1 MILSSGLPAH
11 TLEFMSNFDFNAISI
26 KDITQTRLLTCSP
39 DETMHEAAVKMV
51 ERNCSAILITV
62 NDQII
67 GIWTERDVLKLDFS
81 SSGARLRPVSEGMSS
96 PVICINENISL
107 EEVSLKFKKDGVRH
121 YVVVD
126 DKGKQQGII
135 SQTDVINKHNFEFFL
150 VLKTAG
156 SVLKPIPPVIQ
167 STQTMAQAGKLM
179 HSSHSDAIRVEFPD
193 ESIGILTERD
203 MVKALASVML
213 NPLVAD
219 YASPNIITVNEHES
233 LYQAK
238 KIMLKHGFRHLG
250 ITDNKNNL
258 LGIINLSDILAGFRS
273 TYVEELKE
281 SLAHRDALLKD
292 SLKSLGLAKKIID
305 NTQEGVITTDKYVVI
320 QTCNTGFTRI
330 TGYTEAEVIGKTPA
344 IISSGRHDKKFYQA
358 MWDKINKHGF
368 WQGEIWNRRKNGE
381 VYPELLTITEIRD
394 DETDQI
400 SNYAAIFSDISQLK
414 SDEEEIKRLAFYD
427 PLTELPNRR
436 LLIDRLVQE
445 QAVTV
450 RSGKNGALFF
460 IDLDHFKNI
469 NETLGHSVG
478 DRVLVE
484 VAYRL
489 KICVRDCDTV
499 ARISSDEFV
508 VILTELSEQIEPAC
522 NEARHIA
529 EKLQHS
535 ICQVYSVMNHKLY
548 ISSSIG
554 IAMFPEQFGMPD
566 DLLKQAG
573 TAMYRAKES
582 GRNMLQFFEH
592 SMQEAVMER
601 MLIEKELRLA
611 LDENQLSLYYQPQV
625 DYHGNL
631 IGAEALV
638 RWNHPK
644 KGFIPPDKFI
654 PIAEECGL
662 IQALGTWVLERSFIH
677 LRQWDKRQVHLP
689 HLAINIS
696 PRQFYHPDFMGILG
710 KFVKQY
716 QISPS
721 RIMLEFT
728 EGLLM
733 NDVDAA
739 IDKIKQLKK
748 LGYTFS
754 IDDFG
759 TGYSS
764 LSYLK
769 HLPVDQ
775 LKIDKSFVED
785 ITKNEDDAVF
795 VGTIIAIAQHMNL
808 GVVAEGVELKME
820 LDFLKQNGCFC
831 YQGYY
836 FSKPLP
842 EEQFFEQWLKKANQ
856 CFN

>member
-1 MILSSGLPAH
+1 
-11 TLEFMSNFDFNAISI
+11 MSNFDLHAISI
-26 KDITQTRLLTCSP
+26 KDITQTSLLTCLP
-39 DETMHEAAVKMV
+39 NETMHDAAVKMV
-51 ERNCSAILITV
+51 ERNCSAILIAV
-62 NDQII
+62 DDEII
-67 GIWTERDVLKLDFS
+67 GIWTERDVLKFDFS
-81 SSGARLRPVSEGMSS
+81 SPDARSTPVSEGMSS
-96 PVICINENISL
+96 PVICVNENASL

-121 YVVVD
+121 YVVID
-126 DKGKQQGII
+126 DHGKQRGII
-135 SQTDVINKHNFEFFL
+135 SQTDVIKKHNFEFFL

-156 SVLKPIPPVIQ
+156 SVLKPIPPMIQ
-167 STQTMAQAGKLM
+167 STQSMAQASKLM

-193 ESIGILTERD
+193 ESVGILTERD
-203 MVKALASVML
+203 VVKALASLML
-213 NPLVAD
+213 NPIVAD
-219 YASPNIITVNEHES
+219 HASSDLVTVNEHES
-233 LYQAK
+233 LYHAK
-238 KIMLKHGFRHLG
+238 KIMLLNGFRHLG
-250 ITDNKNNL
+250 VSDNKDNL
-258 LGIINLSDILAGFRS
+258 IGIINLTDILAGFRS

-281 SLAHRDALLKD
+281 SLAHRDVLLRD

-320 QTCNTGFTRI
+320 QTCNAGFTKI
-330 TGYTEAEVIGKTPA
+330 TGYTEEEVIGKTPG
-344 IISSGRHDKKFYQA
+344 IISSGRHDKNFYYA
-358 MWDKINKHGF
+358 MWEKINKYGF

-394 DETDQI
+394 DETNEI

-436 LLIDRLVQE
+436 LLNDRLAQE
-445 QAVTV
+445 LAITG
-450 RSGKNGALFF
+450 RSGKNGALLF

-469 NETLGHSVG
+469 NETLGHSAG

-489 KICVRDCDTV
+489 KQRVRDCDTV

-508 VILTELSEQIEPAC
+508 VILTELNEQIELAC
-522 NEARHIA
+522 NEARYIA
-529 EKLQHS
+529 EKLQQT

-554 IAMFPEQFGMPD
+554 IAMFSENSDIPPD

-582 GRNMLQFFEH
+582 GRNMLQFFQD
-592 SMQEAVMER
+592 SMQEAAMER
-601 MLIEKELRLA
+601 MLIEKELRQA

-625 DYHGNL
+625 DYHGTL
-631 IGAEALV
+631 MGAEALI

-662 IQALGTWVLERSFIH
+662 IQAVGAWVLEQSFIH
-677 LRQWDKRQVHLP
+677 LRQWDRLQVHLP

-696 PRQFYHPDFMGILG
+696 PRQFYHDDFMGILG
-710 KFVKQY
+710 RLVKQY

-733 NDVDAA
+733 NDVDVA

-795 VGTIIAIAQHMNL
+795 VGTIIAIARHMNL
-808 GVVAEGVELKME
+808 GVVAEGVESKME
-820 LDFLKQNGCFC
+820 LEFLKQNGCLC

-842 EEQFFEQWLKKANQ
+842 EGQFFEHWLRKAKQ
-856 CFN
+856 

>member
-1 MILSSGLPAH
+1 
-11 TLEFMSNFDFNAISI
+11 MSNFNLNAISI
-26 KDITQTRLLTCSP
+26 KDITQTNLLTCHP
-39 DETMHEAAVKMV
+39 GETMHDAAVKMA

-62 NDQII
+62 DDEII
-67 GIWTERDVLKLDFS
+67 GIWTERDVLKFDFS
-81 SSGARLRPVSEGMSS
+81 TPDARSKPVSEGMSS
-96 PVICINENISL
+96 PVICVNENLSL

-121 YVVVD
+121 YVVID
-126 DKGKQQGII
+126 GNGKQHGII
-135 SQTDVINKHNFEFFL
+135 SQTDVIKKHNFEFFL
-150 VLKTAG
+150 VLKNAG
-156 SVLKPIPPVIQ
+156 SVLKPIPPLIQ
-167 STQTMAQAGKLM
+167 STQTMAQASKLM
-179 HSSHSDAIRVEFPD
+179 HSSHFDAIRVEFPD
-193 ESIGILTERD
+193 GAIGILTERD
-203 MVKALASVML
+203 VVKALASVML
-213 NPLVAD
+213 NPVVAD
-219 YASPNIITVNEHES
+219 YASRNLVSVNENES

-238 KIMLKHGFRHLG
+238 KIMLKNGFRHLG
-250 ITDNKNNL
+250 VIDYKDNL
-258 LGIINLSDILAGFRS
+258 IGIINLTDILAGFRS

-281 SLAHRDALLKD
+281 SLANRDELLRD

-320 QTCNTGFTRI
+320 QSCNAGFTRI
-330 TGYTEAEVIGKTPA
+330 TGYTEEEVIGKTPS
-344 IISSGRHDKKFYQA
+344 IISSGRHDKKFYNA
-358 MWDKINKHGF
+358 MWHKINLHGF

-394 DETDQI
+394 DETSEI
-400 SNYAAIFSDISQLK
+400 CNYAAIFSDISQLK

-436 LLIDRLVQE
+436 LLNDRLAQE
-445 QAVTV
+445 LAITG
-450 RSGKNGALFF
+450 RSGKNGALLF

-469 NETLGHSVG
+469 NESLGHSAG
-478 DRVLVE
+478 DRVLTE

-489 KICVRDCDTV
+489 KVCVRECDTV
-499 ARISSDEFV
+499 ARISSDEFA
-508 VILTELSEQIEPAC
+508 VILTELGGQIELAG
-522 NEARHIA
+522 NEARYVA
-529 EKLQHS
+529 ENLQQA
-535 ICQVYSVMNHKLY
+535 ICRAYSVMSHKLY

-554 IAMFPEQFGMPD
+554 IAMFSEGSGTPD
-566 DLLKQAG
+566 DLLKQAA
-573 TAMYRAKES
+573 TAMHRAKES
-582 GRNMLQFFEH
+582 GRNMLQFFQS
-592 SMQEAVMER
+592 SMQEAVMDR
-601 MLIEKELRLA
+601 MLIEKELRQA

-625 DYHGNL
+625 DYQGNL
-631 IGAEALV
+631 VGAEALI
-638 RWNHPK
+638 RWKHPT
-644 KGFIPPDKFI
+644 KGFVPPDKFI

-662 IQALGTWVLERSFIH
+662 IQAVGSWVLEQSFIH
-677 LRQWDKRQVHLP
+677 LRQWDRQQAHLP

-696 PRQFYHPDFMGILG
+696 PRQFYHDDLMAILDSL
-710 KFVKQY
+710 VRQY

-733 NDVDAA
+733 NDVEAA
-739 IDKIKQLKK
+739 IDKIKRLKV

-785 ITKNEDDAVF
+785 ITKDQDDAVF

-808 GVVAEGVELKME
+808 GVVAEGVESKME
-820 LDFLKQNGCFC
+820 LEFLKENGCSC

-842 EEQFFEQWLKKANQ
+842 EDQFFEHWLQKAKG
-856 CFN
+856 

>member
-1 MILSSGLPAH
+1 
-11 TLEFMSNFDFNAISI
+11 MSHIDLHAISI
-26 KDITQTRLLTCSP
+26 KDITQTSLLTCLP
-39 DETMHEAAVKMV
+39 NETMHDAAVKMA
-51 ERNCSAILITV
+51 ERNCSAILIEV
-62 NDQII
+62 NDEII
-67 GIWTERDVLKLDFS
+67 GIWTERDVLKFDFS
-81 SSGARLRPVSEGMSS
+81 SPDARATPVSEGMSS
-96 PVICINENISL
+96 PVICVNENVTL

-121 YVVVD
+121 YVVTD
-126 DKGKQQGII
+126 DQGKQQGII
-135 SQTDVINKHNFEFFL
+135 SQTDVIKKHNFEFFL

-156 SVLKPIPPVIQ
+156 SVLKPIPPIIP
-167 STQTMAQAGKLM
+167 STQSMAQASKLM

-193 ESIGILTERD
+193 ESVGILTERD
-203 MVKALASVML
+203 VVKALASVML
-213 NPLVAD
+213 NPIVAD
-219 YASPNIITVNEHES
+219 YASRNLVTVNESES

-238 KIMLKHGFRHLG
+238 KIMLKNGFRHLG
-250 ITDNKNNL
+250 VCDHKNNL
-258 LGIINLSDILAGFRS
+258 IGIINLADILAGFRS

-281 SLAHRDALLKD
+281 SLAHRDVLLKD
-292 SLKSLGLAKKIID
+292 SLKNLGLAKKIID

-320 QTCNTGFTRI
+320 QTCNAGFSKI
-330 TGYTEAEVIGKTPA
+330 TGYTEEEVIGKTPS
-344 IISSGRHDKKFYQA
+344 ILSSGRHDKSFYNA
-358 MWDKINKHGF
+358 MWGKINKYGF

-394 DETDQI
+394 DETNEI

-414 SDEEEIKRLAFYD
+414 NDEEEIKRLAFYD

-436 LLIDRLVQE
+436 LLNDRLAQE
-445 QAVTV
+445 LAITG
-450 RSGKNGALFF
+450 RSGKNGALLF

-469 NETLGHSVG
+469 NETLGHSAG
-478 DRVLVE
+478 DRILVE

-489 KICVRDCDTV
+489 KLYIRDCDTV

-508 VILTELSEQIEPAC
+508 VILTELSEHIEPAC

-529 EKLQHS
+529 EKLQQT

-554 IAMFPEQFGMPD
+554 IAMFTENSGIPPD

-582 GRNMLQFFEH
+582 GRNMLQFFQD
-592 SMQEAVMER
+592 SMQEAAMER
-601 MLIEKELRLA
+601 MLIEKELRQA
-611 LDENQLSLYYQPQV
+611 LDGNQLSLYYQPQV

-631 IGAEALV
+631 IGAEALI

-662 IQALGTWVLERSFIH
+662 IQAVGAWVLEQSFIH
-677 LRQWDKRQVHLP
+677 LMHWDRQQVHLP

-696 PRQFYHPDFMGILG
+696 PRQFYHDDFMGILA
-710 KFVKQY
+710 KLVKQY

-733 NDVDAA
+733 NDVNAA
-739 IDKIKQLKK
+739 IDKIKHLKT

-785 ITKNEDDAVF
+785 ITKDESDAVF
-795 VGTIIAIAQHMNL
+795 VGTIIAIASHMKL
-808 GVVAEGVELKME
+808 DVVAEGVESKME
-820 LDFLKQNGCFC
+820 LEFLKENGCPC

-836 FSKPLP
+836 FSRPLP
-842 EEQFFEQWLKKANQ
+842 GDQFFEHWLKKIKQ
-856 CFN
+856 

>member
-1 MILSSGLPAH
+1 
-11 TLEFMSNFDFNAISI
+11 MSNLDLNAISI
-26 KDITQTRLLTCSP
+26 KDITQTTLLICSP
-39 DETMHEAAVKMV
+39 DETMHNAAVKMAKG
-51 ERNCSAILITV
+51 NYSAILIAV
-62 NDQII
+62 GDEIV
-67 GIWTERDVLKLDFS
+67 GIWTERDVLGFDFS
-81 SSGARLRPVSEGMSS
+81 SLDARSKPVSEGMSS
-96 PVICINENISL
+96 PVICVNENVSL
-107 EEVSLKFKKDGVRH
+107 EEVSLRFKKDGVRH
-121 YVVVD
+121 YVVID
-126 DKGKQQGII
+126 DQGKPRGLI
-135 SQTDVINKHNFEFFL
+135 SQADVIKKHNFEFFL

-156 SVLKPIPPVIQ
+156 SVLKPLPPIIK
-167 STQTMAQAGKLM
+167 STQCITQASKLM
-179 HSSHSDAIRVEFPD
+179 QYSHSDAIRVEFPD
-193 ESIGILTERD
+193 GTIGILTERD
-203 MVKALASVML
+203 VVKALASLVL
-213 NPLVAD
+213 NPVVAD
-219 YASPNIITVNEHES
+219 YAGKNIVTVNEHES

-238 KIMLKHGFRHLG
+238 KVMMLNGFRHLG
-250 ITDNKNNL
+250 IADNKDNL
-258 LGIINLSDILAGFRS
+258 LGIINLTDILAGFRS

-281 SLAHRDALLKD
+281 SLAHRDALLRN

-320 QTCNTGFTRI
+320 QSCNAGFTKI
-330 TGYTEAEVIGKTPA
+330 TGYKEEEVIGKTPA
-344 IISSGRHDKKFYQA
+344 IISSGRHDKQFYHA
-358 MWDKINKHGF
+358 MWEKINRYGF

-381 VYPELLTITEIRD
+381 IYPELLTITEIRD
-394 DETDQI
+394 DETNEI

-436 LLIDRLVQE
+436 LLNDRLAQE
-445 QAVTV
+445 LAITR

-469 NETLGHSVG
+469 NETIGHSAG

-489 KICVRDCDTV
+489 RIGVKDCDTV

-508 VILTELSEQIEPAC
+508 VILTELGESIESAC

-529 EKLQHS
+529 EKLQQS
-535 ICQVYSVMNHKLY
+535 ICQVYPVMNHKLY
-548 ISSSIG
+548 VSSSIG
-554 IAMFPEQFGMPD
+554 IAMFSEGSGMPD

-582 GRNMLQFFEH
+582 GRNMLQFFQN
-592 SMQEAVMER
+592 SMQEAVMEK
-601 MLIEKELRLA
+601 MLIEKELRQA

-625 DYHGNL
+625 DYRGNL
-631 IGAEALV
+631 IGAEALI

-654 PIAEECGL
+654 PVAEECGL
-662 IQALGTWVLERSFIH
+662 IQAVGTWVLEQSFIH
-677 LRQWDKRQVHLP
+677 LRQWDKQHVHLP

-696 PRQFYHPDFMGILG
+696 PRQFYHDDFMDILG
-710 KFVKQY
+710 RLVKQY

-728 EGLLM
+728 EGMLM

-739 IDKIKQLKK
+739 IDKIRQLKK

-785 ITKNEDDAVF
+785 ITKNEDDAIF

-808 GVVAEGVELKME
+808 GVVAEGVESKME
-820 LDFLKQNGCFC
+820 LDFLKENGCFC

-842 EEQFFEQWLKKANQ
+842 DDQFFEHWLKKSKL
-856 CFN
+856 

>member
-1 MILSSGLPAH
+1 
-11 TLEFMSNFDFNAISI
+11 MSNFDLHAISI
-26 KDITQTRLLTCSP
+26 KDITQTSLLTCLP
-39 DETMHEAAVKMV
+39 NETMHDAAVKMV
-51 ERNCSAILITV
+51 ERNCSAILIAV
-62 NDQII
+62 DDEII
-67 GIWTERDVLKLDFS
+67 GIWTERDVLKFDFS
-81 SSGARLRPVSEGMSS
+81 SPDARSTPVSEGMSS
-96 PVICINENISL
+96 PVICVNENASL

-121 YVVVD
+121 YVVID
-126 DKGKQQGII
+126 DHGKQRGII
-135 SQTDVINKHNFEFFL
+135 SQTDVIKKHNFEFFL

-156 SVLKPIPPVIQ
+156 SVLKPIPPMIQ
-167 STQTMAQAGKLM
+167 STQSMAQASKLM

-193 ESIGILTERD
+193 ESVGILTERD
-203 MVKALASVML
+203 VVKALASLML
-213 NPLVAD
+213 NPIVAD
-219 YASPNIITVNEHES
+219 HASSDLVTVNEHES
-233 LYQAK
+233 LYHAK
-238 KIMLKHGFRHLG
+238 KIMLLNGFRHLG
-250 ITDNKNNL
+250 VSDNKDNL
-258 LGIINLSDILAGFRS
+258 IGIINLTDILAGFRS

-281 SLAHRDALLKD
+281 SLAHRDVLLRD

-320 QTCNTGFTRI
+320 QTCNAGFTKI
-330 TGYTEAEVIGKTPA
+330 TGYTEEEVIGKTPG
-344 IISSGRHDKKFYQA
+344 IISSGRHDKNFYYA
-358 MWDKINKHGF
+358 MWEKINKYGF

-394 DETDQI
+394 DETNEI

-436 LLIDRLVQE
+436 LLNDRLAQE
-445 QAVTV
+445 LAITG
-450 RSGKNGALFF
+450 RSGKNGALLF

-469 NETLGHSVG
+469 NETLGHSAG

-489 KICVRDCDTV
+489 KLRVRDCDTV

-508 VILTELSEQIEPAC
+508 VILTELNEQIELAC
-522 NEARHIA
+522 NEARYIA
-529 EKLQHS
+529 EKLQQT
-535 ICQVYSVMNHKLY
+535 ICQVYSIMNHKLY

-554 IAMFPEQFGMPD
+554 IAMFSENSDIPPD

-582 GRNMLQFFEH
+582 GRNMLQFFQD
-592 SMQEAVMER
+592 SMQEAAMER
-601 MLIEKELRLA
+601 MLIEKELRQA

-625 DYHGNL
+625 DYHGTL
-631 IGAEALV
+631 MGAEALI

-662 IQALGTWVLERSFIH
+662 IQAVGAWVLEQSFIH
-677 LRQWDKRQVHLP
+677 LRQWDRLQVHLP

-696 PRQFYHPDFMGILG
+696 PRQFYHDDFMGILG
-710 KFVKQY
+710 RLVKQY

-733 NDVDAA
+733 NDVDVA

-795 VGTIIAIAQHMNL
+795 VGTIIAIARHMNL
-808 GVVAEGVELKME
+808 GVVAEGVESKME
-820 LDFLKQNGCFC
+820 LEFLKQNGCLC

-842 EEQFFEQWLKKANQ
+842 EGQFFEHWLRKAKR
-856 CFN
+856 

>member
-1 MILSSGLPAH
+1 
-11 TLEFMSNFDFNAISI
+11 MSNFDLHAISI
-26 KDITQTRLLTCSP
+26 KDITQTSLLTCLP
-39 DETMHEAAVKMV
+39 NETMHDAAVKMV
-51 ERNCSAILITV
+51 ERDCSAILIAV
-62 NDQII
+62 DDEII
-67 GIWTERDVLKLDFS
+67 GIWTERDVLKFDFS
-81 SSGARLRPVSEGMSS
+81 SPDARSTPVSEGMSS
-96 PVICINENISL
+96 PVICVNENASL

-121 YVVVD
+121 YVVID
-126 DKGKQQGII
+126 DHGKQRGII
-135 SQTDVINKHNFEFFL
+135 SQTDVIKKHNFEFFL

-156 SVLKPIPPVIQ
+156 SVLKPIPPMIQ
-167 STQTMAQAGKLM
+167 STQSMAQASKLM

-193 ESIGILTERD
+193 ESVGILTERD
-203 MVKALASVML
+203 VVKALASLML
-213 NPLVAD
+213 NPIVAD
-219 YASPNIITVNEHES
+219 HASSDLVTVNEHES
-233 LYQAK
+233 LYHAK
-238 KIMLKHGFRHLG
+238 KIMLLNGFRHLG
-250 ITDNKNNL
+250 VSDNKDNL
-258 LGIINLSDILAGFRS
+258 IGIINLTDILAGFRS

-281 SLAHRDALLKD
+281 SLAHRDVLLRD

-305 NTQEGVITTDKYVVI
+305 NTQEGVITTDKHVVI
-320 QTCNTGFTRI
+320 QTCNAGFTKI
-330 TGYTEAEVIGKTPA
+330 TGYTEEEVIGKTPG
-344 IISSGRHDKKFYQA
+344 IISSGRHDKNFYYA
-358 MWDKINKHGF
+358 MWEKINKYGF

-394 DETDQI
+394 DETNEI

-436 LLIDRLVQE
+436 LLNDRLAQE
-445 QAVTV
+445 LAITG
-450 RSGKNGALFF
+450 RSGKNGALLF

-469 NETLGHSVG
+469 NETLGHSAG

-489 KICVRDCDTV
+489 KLRVRDCDTV

-508 VILTELSEQIEPAC
+508 VILTELNEQIELAC
-522 NEARHIA
+522 NEARYIA
-529 EKLQHS
+529 EKLQQT

-554 IAMFPEQFGMPD
+554 IAMFSENSDIPPD

-582 GRNMLQFFEH
+582 GRNMLQFFQD
-592 SMQEAVMER
+592 SMQEAAMER
-601 MLIEKELRLA
+601 MLIEKELRQA

-625 DYHGNL
+625 DYHGTL
-631 IGAEALV
+631 MGAEALI

-662 IQALGTWVLERSFIH
+662 IQAVGAWVLEQSFIH
-677 LRQWDKRQVHLP
+677 LRQWDRLQVHLP

-696 PRQFYHPDFMGILG
+696 PRQFYHDDFMGILG
-710 KFVKQY
+710 RLVKQY

-733 NDVDAA
+733 NDVDVA

-795 VGTIIAIAQHMNL
+795 VDTIIAIARHMNL
-808 GVVAEGVELKME
+808 GVVAEGVESKME
-820 LDFLKQNGCFC
+820 LEFLKQNGCLC

-842 EEQFFEQWLKKANQ
+842 EGQFFEHWLRKAKR
-856 CFN
+856 

>member
-1 MILSSGLPAH
+1 
-11 TLEFMSNFDFNAISI
+11 MSNFDLHAISI
-26 KDITQTRLLTCSP
+26 KDITQTSLLTCLP
-39 DETMHEAAVKMV
+39 NETMHDAAVKMV
-51 ERNCSAILITV
+51 ERNCSAILIAV
-62 NDQII
+62 DDEII
-67 GIWTERDVLKLDFS
+67 GIWTERDVLKFDFS
-81 SSGARLRPVSEGMSS
+81 SPDARSTPVSEGMSS
-96 PVICINENISL
+96 PVICVNENASL

-121 YVVVD
+121 YVVID
-126 DKGKQQGII
+126 DHGKQRGII
-135 SQTDVINKHNFEFFL
+135 SQTDVIKKHNFEFFL

-156 SVLKPIPPVIQ
+156 SVLKPIPPMIQ
-167 STQTMAQAGKLM
+167 STQSMAQASKLM

-193 ESIGILTERD
+193 ESVGILTERD
-203 MVKALASVML
+203 VVKALASLML
-213 NPLVAD
+213 NPIVAD
-219 YASPNIITVNEHES
+219 HASSDLVTVNEHES
-233 LYQAK
+233 LYHAK
-238 KIMLKHGFRHLG
+238 KIMLLNGFRHLG
-250 ITDNKNNL
+250 VSDNKDNL
-258 LGIINLSDILAGFRS
+258 IGIINLTDILAGFRS

-281 SLAHRDALLKD
+281 SLAHRDVLLRD

-320 QTCNTGFTRI
+320 QTCNAGFTKI
-330 TGYTEAEVIGKTPA
+330 TGYTEEEVIGKTPG
-344 IISSGRHDKKFYQA
+344 IISSGRHDKNFYYA
-358 MWDKINKHGF
+358 MWEKINKYGF

-394 DETDQI
+394 DETNEI

-414 SDEEEIKRLAFYD
+414 NDEEEIKRLAFYD

-436 LLIDRLVQE
+436 LLNDRLAQE
-445 QAVTV
+445 LAITG
-450 RSGKNGALFF
+450 RSGKNGALLF

-469 NETLGHSVG
+469 NETLGHSAG

-489 KICVRDCDTV
+489 KLRVRDCDTV

-508 VILTELSEQIEPAC
+508 VILTELNEQIELAC
-522 NEARHIA
+522 NEARYIA
-529 EKLQHS
+529 EKLQQT
-535 ICQVYSVMNHKLY
+535 ICQVYSVVNHKLY

-554 IAMFPEQFGMPD
+554 IAMFSENSDIPPD

-582 GRNMLQFFEH
+582 GRNMLQFFQD
-592 SMQEAVMER
+592 SMQEAAMER
-601 MLIEKELRLA
+601 MLIEKELRQA

-625 DYHGNL
+625 DYHGTL
-631 IGAEALV
+631 MGAEALI

-662 IQALGTWVLERSFIH
+662 IQAVGAWVLEQSFIH
-677 LRQWDKRQVHLP
+677 LRQWDRLQVHLP

-696 PRQFYHPDFMGILG
+696 PRQFYHDDFMGILG
-710 KFVKQY
+710 RLVKQY

-795 VGTIIAIAQHMNL
+795 VGTIIAIARHMNL
-808 GVVAEGVELKME
+808 GVVAEGVESKME
-820 LDFLKQNGCFC
+820 LEFLKQNGCLC

-842 EEQFFEQWLKKANQ
+842 EGQFFEHWLRRAKQ
-856 CFN
+856 

>member
-1 MILSSGLPAH
+1 
-11 TLEFMSNFDFNAISI
+11 MSNFDLNAISI
-26 KDITQTRLLTCSP
+26 KDITQTTLLTCLP
-39 DETMHEAAVKMV
+39 NETMHDAAVKMA
-51 ERNCSAILITV
+51 ERNCSAILIAV
-62 NDQII
+62 DDEII
-67 GIWTERDVLKLDFS
+67 GIWTERDVLKFDFS
-81 SSGARLRPVSEGMSS
+81 SPDARSIPVSEGMSS
-96 PVICINENISL
+96 PVICVNENVSL
-107 EEVSLKFKKDGVRH
+107 EEISLKFKKDGVHH
-121 YVVVD
+121 YVVTD
-126 DKGKQQGII
+126 DQGKQQGII
-135 SQTDVINKHNFEFFL
+135 SQADVIKRHNFEFFL

-156 SVLKPIPPVIQ
+156 SVLKPIPPIIQ
-167 STQTMAQAGKLM
+167 STQSMVQASKLM
-179 HSSHSDAIRVEFPD
+179 YSSHSDAIRVEFPD
-193 ESIGILTERD
+193 ETVGILTERD
-203 MVKALASVML
+203 VVKALASVIL
-213 NPLVAD
+213 NPMVAD
-219 YASPNIITVNEHES
+219 YASRDLVTVNESES

-238 KIMLKHGFRHLG
+238 KIMLKNGFRHLG
-250 ITDNKNNL
+250 VTDHKNNL
-258 LGIINLSDILAGFRS
+258 IGIINLADILAGFRS

-281 SLAHRDALLKD
+281 SLAHRDVLLKD
-292 SLKSLGLAKKIID
+292 SLKNLGLAKKIID
-305 NTQEGVITTDKYVVI
+305 NTQEGVITTDKYVII
-320 QTCNTGFTRI
+320 QTCNAGFTKI
-330 TGYTEAEVIGKTPA
+330 TGYTEEEVVGKTPA
-344 IISSGRHDKKFYQA
+344 IISSGRHDKKFYYA
-358 MWDKINKHGF
+358 MWEKINKYGF

-394 DETDQI
+394 DETNEI

-427 PLTELPNRR
+427 SLTELPNRR
-436 LLIDRLVQE
+436 LLNDRLAQE
-445 QAVTV
+445 LAITG
-450 RSGKNGALFF
+450 RSGKSAALLL

-469 NETLGHSVG
+469 NETLGHPAG

-489 KICVRDCDTV
+489 KLCVRDCDTV

-508 VILTELSEQIEPAC
+508 VILTELSGQTELAC

-529 EKLQHS
+529 EKLQQT
-535 ICQVYSVMNHKLY
+535 ICQVYSIINHKLY

-554 IAMFPEQFGMPD
+554 IAMFSKNADMPD

-573 TAMYRAKES
+573 TAMYRAKEG
-582 GRNMLQFFEH
+582 GRNMLQFFQG
-592 SMQEAVMER
+592 SMQEAVLER
-601 MLIEKELRLA
+601 MLIEKELRQA

-625 DYHGNL
+625 DYQGNL
-631 IGAEALV
+631 IGAEALI
-638 RWNHPK
+638 RWNHPQ

-662 IQALGTWVLERSFIH
+662 IQAVGTWVLEQSFIH
-677 LRQWDKRQVHLP
+677 LMQWDRHQAHLP

-696 PRQFYHPDFMGILG
+696 PRQFYHDDFMDILA
-710 KFVKQY
+710 KLVRQY

-808 GVVAEGVELKME
+808 SVVAEGVESKME
-820 LDFLKQNGCFC
+820 LEFLKENGCLCF
-831 YQGYY
+831 QGYY

-842 EEQFFEQWLKKANQ
+842 DDQFFEHWLKKTKQ
-856 CFN
+856 

>member
-1 MILSSGLPAH
+1 
-11 TLEFMSNFDFNAISI
+11 MSDFDLNAVSI
-26 KDITQTRLLTCSP
+26 KDITQTALLTCLP
-39 DETMHEAAVKMV
+39 NETMHAAAVKMA
-51 ERNCSAILITV
+51 ERNCSAILIAV
-62 NDQII
+62 NDEII
-67 GIWTERDVLKLDFS
+67 GIWTERDALKFDFS
-81 SSGARLRPVSEGMSS
+81 SPEARSTPISEGMSS
-96 PVICINENISL
+96 PVICVNENVSL

-121 YVVVD
+121 YIVID
-126 DKGKQQGII
+126 DHGKQRGII
-135 SQTDVINKHNFEFFL
+135 SQTDVIKKHNFEFFL

-156 SVLKPIPPVIQ
+156 SVLKPSPPIIK
-167 STQTMAQAGKLM
+167 STQTMAQASKLM

-193 ESIGILTERD
+193 DSVGILTERD
-203 MVKALASVML
+203 VVKALASLML

-219 YASPNIITVNEHES
+219 YASRNLVTVNEHES

-238 KIMLKHGFRHLG
+238 KIMLGNGFRHLG
-250 ITDNKNNL
+250 VVDHKNNL
-258 LGIINLSDILAGFRS
+258 IGIINLTDILAGFRS

-281 SLAHRDALLKD
+281 SLANRDALLKD

-320 QTCNTGFTRI
+320 QTCNAGFTKI
-330 TGYTEAEVIGKTPA
+330 TGYTEEEVIGKTPA
-344 IISSGRHDKKFYQA
+344 IISSGRHDKNFYYA
-358 MWDKINKHGF
+358 MWESINKQGF

-394 DETDQI
+394 DETNEI

-427 PLTELPNRR
+427 PLTDLPNRR
-436 LLIDRLVQE
+436 LLNDRLTQE
-445 QAVTV
+445 LAIIG
-450 RSGKNGALFF
+450 RSAKNGALLL

-469 NETLGHSVG
+469 NETLGHSAG
-478 DRVLVE
+478 DRVLAE

-489 KICVRDCDTV
+489 KINVRDCDTV

-508 VILTELSEQIEPAC
+508 VILTELSEQIESAC

-529 EKLQHS
+529 EKLQQA

-554 IAMFPEQFGMPD
+554 IAMFSENSSMPD

-573 TAMYRAKES
+573 TAMYRAKDS
-582 GRNMLQFFEH
+582 GRNMLQFFQD

-601 MLIEKELRLA
+601 MLIEKELRHA
-611 LDENQLSLYYQPQV
+611 LDEQQLSLYYQPQV
-625 DYHGNL
+625 DCDGNL
-631 IGAEALV
+631 IGAEALI
-638 RWNHPK
+638 RWNHPQ
-644 KGFIPPDKFI
+644 KGFIPPDRFI

-662 IQALGTWVLERSFIH
+662 IQSVGAWVLEQSFIH
-677 LRQWDKRQVHLP
+677 LRQWDKQQVYLP

-696 PRQFYHPDFMGILG
+696 PRQFYHDDFIDILA
-710 KFVKQY
+710 KLVKQY
-716 QISPS
+716 QISPT
-721 RIMLEFT
+721 RLMLEFT

-733 NDVDAA
+733 NDVDNA
-739 IDKIKQLKK
+739 IAKIKQLKK

-785 ITKNEDDAVF
+785 ITKNEDDAIF

-808 GVVAEGVELKME
+808 DVVAEGVELKME
-820 LDFLKQNGCFC
+820 LEFLKENGCLCF
-831 YQGYY
+831 QGYY

-842 EEQFFEQWLKKANQ
+842 EQQFYEHWLKQQNTKADK
-856 CFN
+856 

>member
-1 MILSSGLPAH
+1 
-11 TLEFMSNFDFNAISI
+11 MSNFDLHAISI
-26 KDITQTRLLTCSP
+26 KDITQTTLLTCLP
-39 DETMHEAAVKMV
+39 NETMHDAAVKMA
-51 ERNCSAILITV
+51 EQNCSAILIAV
-62 NDQII
+62 DDEII
-67 GIWTERDVLKLDFS
+67 GIWTERDVLKFDFS
-81 SSGARLRPVSEGMSS
+81 SADARSTPVSEGMSS
-96 PVICINENISL
+96 PVICVNENVSL

-121 YVVVD
+121 YVVTD
-126 DKGKQQGII
+126 DQGKQQGII
-135 SQTDVINKHNFEFFL
+135 SQTDVIKKHNFEFFL

-156 SVLKPIPPVIQ
+156 SVLKPIPPMIQ
-167 STQTMAQAGKLM
+167 STQSMAQASKLM

-193 ESIGILTERD
+193 ESVGILTERD
-203 MVKALASVML
+203 VVKALASVML
-213 NPLVAD
+213 NPMVAD
-219 YASPNIITVNEHES
+219 YASRDLVTVNESES

-238 KIMLKHGFRHLG
+238 KVMLKNGFRHLG
-250 ITDNKNNL
+250 VTDHRNNL
-258 LGIINLSDILAGFRS
+258 IGIINLTDILAGFRS

-281 SLAHRDALLKD
+281 SLAHRDVLLRD

-305 NTQEGVITTDKYVVI
+305 NTQEGVITTDKYVII
-320 QTCNTGFTRI
+320 QTCNAGFTKI
-330 TGYTEAEVIGKTPA
+330 TGYTEEEVVGKTPA
-344 IISSGRHDKKFYQA
+344 IISSGRHDKKFYDA
-358 MWDKINKHGF
+358 MWEKINKYGF

-394 DETDQI
+394 DETNEI

-436 LLIDRLVQE
+436 LLNDRLAQE
-445 QAVTV
+445 LAITG
-450 RSGKNGALFF
+450 RSGKNGALLF

-469 NETLGHSVG
+469 NETLGHSAG

-489 KICVRDCDTV
+489 KLRVRDCDTV

-508 VILTELSEQIEPAC
+508 VILTELSEQIESAC
-522 NEARHIA
+522 NEVRHIA
-529 EKLQHS
+529 EKLQQT

-554 IAMFPEQFGMPD
+554 IAMFSENSGIPPD

-582 GRNMLQFFEH
+582 GRNMLQFFQD
-592 SMQEAVMER
+592 SMQEAAMER
-601 MLIEKELRLA
+601 MVIEKELRQA
-611 LDENQLSLYYQPQV
+611 LDGNQLSLYYQPQV
-625 DYHGNL
+625 DYHGHL
-631 IGAEALV
+631 IGAEALI

-662 IQALGTWVLERSFIH
+662 IQAVGAWVLEQAFIH
-677 LRQWDKRQVHLP
+677 LRQWDRQQVHLP

-696 PRQFYHPDFMGILG
+696 PRQFYHDDFMNILA
-710 KFVKQY
+710 KLVKQY

-785 ITKNEDDAVF
+785 ITKNKDDAVF

-808 GVVAEGVELKME
+808 GVVAEGVESKM
-820 LDFLKQNGCFC
+820 
-831 YQGYY
+831 
-836 FSKPLP
+836 
-842 EEQFFEQWLKKANQ
+842 
-856 CFN
+856 

>member
-1 MILSSGLPAH
+1 
-11 TLEFMSNFDFNAISI
+11 
-26 KDITQTRLLTCSP
+26 
-39 DETMHEAAVKMV
+39 MHDAAVKMV
-51 ERNCSAILITV
+51 ERNCSAILIAV
-62 NDQII
+62 DDEII
-67 GIWTERDVLKLDFS
+67 GIWTERDVLKFDFS
-81 SSGARLRPVSEGMSS
+81 SPDARSTPVSEGMSS
-96 PVICINENISL
+96 PVICVNENASL

-121 YVVVD
+121 YVVID
-126 DKGKQQGII
+126 DHGKQRGII
-135 SQTDVINKHNFEFFL
+135 SQTDVIKKHNFEFFL

-156 SVLKPIPPVIQ
+156 SVLKPIPPMIQ
-167 STQTMAQAGKLM
+167 STQSMAQASKLM

-193 ESIGILTERD
+193 ESVGILTERD
-203 MVKALASVML
+203 VVKALASLML
-213 NPLVAD
+213 NPIVAD
-219 YASPNIITVNEHES
+219 HASSDLVTVNEHES
-233 LYQAK
+233 LYHAK
-238 KIMLKHGFRHLG
+238 KIMLLNGFRHLG
-250 ITDNKNNL
+250 VNDNKDNL
-258 LGIINLSDILAGFRS
+258 IGIINLTDILAGFRS

-281 SLAHRDALLKD
+281 SLAHRDVLLRD

-320 QTCNTGFTRI
+320 QTCNAGFTKI
-330 TGYTEAEVIGKTPA
+330 TGYTEEEVIGKTPG
-344 IISSGRHDKKFYQA
+344 IISSGRHDKNFYYA
-358 MWDKINKHGF
+358 MWEKINKYGF

-394 DETDQI
+394 DETNEI

-436 LLIDRLVQE
+436 LLNDRLAQE
-445 QAVTV
+445 LAITG
-450 RSGKNGALFF
+450 RSGKNGALLF

-469 NETLGHSVG
+469 NETLGHSAG

-489 KICVRDCDTV
+489 KQRVRDCDTV

-508 VILTELSEQIEPAC
+508 VILTELNGQIELAC
-522 NEARHIA
+522 NEARYIA
-529 EKLQHS
+529 EKLQQT
-535 ICQVYSVMNHKLY
+535 ICQVYSIMNHKLY

-554 IAMFPEQFGMPD
+554 IAMFSENSDIPPD

-582 GRNMLQFFEH
+582 GRNMLQFFQD
-592 SMQEAVMER
+592 SMQEAAMER
-601 MLIEKELRLA
+601 MLIEKELRQA

-625 DYHGNL
+625 DYHGTL
-631 IGAEALV
+631 MGAEALI

-662 IQALGTWVLERSFIH
+662 IQAVGAWVLEQSFIH
-677 LRQWDKRQVHLP
+677 LRQWDRLQVHLP

-696 PRQFYHPDFMGILG
+696 PRQFYHDDFMGILG
-710 KFVKQY
+710 RLVKQY

-733 NDVDAA
+733 NDVDVA

-795 VGTIIAIAQHMNL
+795 VGTIIAIARHMNL
-808 GVVAEGVELKME
+808 GVVAEGVESKME
-820 LDFLKQNGCFC
+820 LEFLKQNGCLC

-842 EEQFFEQWLKKANQ
+842 EGQFFEHWLRKAKQ
-856 CFN
+856 

>member
-1 MILSSGLPAH
+1 
-11 TLEFMSNFDFNAISI
+11 MSNLDLNAISI
-26 KDITQTRLLTCSP
+26 KDITQTTLLTCLP
-39 DETMHEAAVKMV
+39 NETMHAAAVKMA
-51 ERNCSAILITV
+51 ERNCSAILIAV
-62 NDQII
+62 DDEII
-67 GIWTERDVLKLDFS
+67 GIWTERDVLKFDFS
-81 SSGARLRPVSEGMSS
+81 SADARSTPVSEGMSS
-96 PVICINENISL
+96 PVICVNENVSL

-121 YVVVD
+121 YVVTD
-126 DKGKQQGII
+126 DQGKQQGII
-135 SQTDVINKHNFEFFL
+135 SQADVIKKHNFEFFL

-156 SVLKPIPPVIQ
+156 SVLKPIPPMIQ
-167 STQTMAQAGKLM
+167 STQSMAQASKLM

-203 MVKALASVML
+203 VVKALASVML
-213 NPLVAD
+213 NPMVAD
-219 YASPNIITVNEHES
+219 YASRDLVTVNESES
-233 LYQAK
+233 LYLAK
-238 KIMLKHGFRHLG
+238 KVMLKNGFRHLG
-250 ITDNKNNL
+250 VTDHRNNL
-258 LGIINLSDILAGFRS
+258 IGIINLTDILAGFRS

-281 SLAHRDALLKD
+281 SLAHRDVLLRD

-305 NTQEGVITTDKYVVI
+305 NTQEGVITTDKYVII
-320 QTCNTGFTRI
+320 QTCNAGFTRI
-330 TGYTEAEVIGKTPA
+330 TGYTEEEVVGKTPA
-344 IISSGRHDKKFYQA
+344 IISSGRHDKKFYDA
-358 MWDKINKHGF
+358 MWEKINKYGF

-394 DETDQI
+394 DETNEI

-436 LLIDRLVQE
+436 LLNDRLAQE
-445 QAVTV
+445 LAITG
-450 RSGKNGALFF
+450 RSGKNGALLF

-469 NETLGHSVG
+469 NETLGHSAG

-489 KICVRDCDTV
+489 KLRVRDCDTV

-508 VILTELSEQIEPAC
+508 VILTELSEQIELAC
-522 NEARHIA
+522 NEARYIA
-529 EKLQHS
+529 EKVQQT

-554 IAMFPEQFGMPD
+554 IAMFSENSDIAPD

-582 GRNMLQFFEH
+582 GRNMLQFFQD
-592 SMQEAVMER
+592 SMQEAAMER
-601 MLIEKELRLA
+601 MMIEKELRQA
-611 LDENQLSLYYQPQV
+611 LDGKQLSLYYQPQV
-625 DYHGNL
+625 DYHGHL
-631 IGAEALV
+631 IGAEALI

-662 IQALGTWVLERSFIH
+662 IQAVGAWVLEQSFIH
-677 LRQWDKRQVHLP
+677 LRQWDRLQVHLP

-696 PRQFYHPDFMGILG
+696 PRQFYHDDFMGILG
-710 KFVKQY
+710 RLVKQY

-733 NDVDAA
+733 NDVDVA

-795 VGTIIAIAQHMNL
+795 VGTIIAIARHMNL
-808 GVVAEGVELKME
+808 GVVAEGVESKME
-820 LDFLKQNGCFC
+820 LEFLKQNGCLC

-842 EEQFFEQWLKKANQ
+842 EGQFFEHWLRKAKQ
-856 CFN
+856 

>member
-1 MILSSGLPAH
+1 
-11 TLEFMSNFDFNAISI
+11 MSNLDLNAISI
-26 KDITQTRLLTCSP
+26 KDITQTSLLTCLP
-39 DETMHEAAVKMV
+39 NETMQDAAVKMA

-62 NDQII
+62 DDEII
-67 GIWTERDVLKLDFS
+67 GIWTERDVLKFDFS
-81 SSGARLRPVSEGMSS
+81 SPDARSTPVSEGMSS
-96 PVICINENISL
+96 PVICVNENASL

-121 YVVVD
+121 YVVID
-126 DKGKQQGII
+126 DHGKQRGII
-135 SQTDVINKHNFEFFL
+135 SQTDVIKKHNFEFFL

-156 SVLKPIPPVIQ
+156 SVLKPIPPMIQ
-167 STQTMAQAGKLM
+167 STQSMAQASKLM

-203 MVKALASVML
+203 VVKALASLML
-213 NPLVAD
+213 NPIVAD
-219 YASPNIITVNEHES
+219 HASRNLVTVNEHES
-233 LYQAK
+233 LYHAK
-238 KIMLKHGFRHLG
+238 KIMLLNDFRHLG
-250 ITDNKNNL
+250 VSDNKDNL
-258 LGIINLSDILAGFRS
+258 IGIINLTDILAGFRS

-281 SLAHRDALLKD
+281 SLAHRDVLLRD

-320 QTCNTGFTRI
+320 QTCNAGFTKI
-330 TGYTEAEVIGKTPA
+330 TGYTEEEVIGKTPG
-344 IISSGRHDKKFYQA
+344 IISSGRHDKNFYYA
-358 MWDKINKHGF
+358 MWEKINKYGF

-394 DETDQI
+394 DETNEI
-400 SNYAAIFSDISQLK
+400 CNYAAIFSDISQLK

-436 LLIDRLVQE
+436 LLNDRLAQE
-445 QAVTV
+445 LAITG
-450 RSGKNGALFF
+450 RSGKNGALLF

-469 NETLGHSVG
+469 NETLGHSAG

-489 KICVRDCDTV
+489 KLRVRDCDTV

-508 VILTELSEQIEPAC
+508 VILTELNEQIELAC
-522 NEARHIA
+522 NEARYIA
-529 EKLQHS
+529 EKLQQT

-554 IAMFPEQFGMPD
+554 IAMFSENSDIPPD

-582 GRNMLQFFEH
+582 GRNMLQFFQD
-592 SMQEAVMER
+592 SMQEAAMER
-601 MLIEKELRLA
+601 MLIEKELRQA

-625 DYHGNL
+625 DYHGTL
-631 IGAEALV
+631 MGAEALI

-662 IQALGTWVLERSFIH
+662 IQAVGAWVLEQSFIH
-677 LRQWDKRQVHLP
+677 LRQWDRLQVHLP

-696 PRQFYHPDFMGILG
+696 PRQFYHDDFMGILG
-710 KFVKQY
+710 RLVKQY

-795 VGTIIAIAQHMNL
+795 VGTIIAIARHMNL
-808 GVVAEGVELKME
+808 GVVAEGVESKME
-820 LDFLKQNGCFC
+820 LEFLKQNGCLC

-842 EEQFFEQWLKKANQ
+842 EGQFFEHWLRRAKQ
-856 CFN
+856 

>member
-1 MILSSGLPAH
+1 
-11 TLEFMSNFDFNAISI
+11 MSNFDLHAISI
-26 KDITQTRLLTCSP
+26 KDITQTTLLTCLP
-39 DETMHEAAVKMV
+39 NETMHNAAVKMA
-51 ERNCSAILITV
+51 ERNCSAILIAV
-62 NDQII
+62 DDEII
-67 GIWTERDVLKLDFS
+67 GIWTERDVLKFDFS
-81 SSGARLRPVSEGMSS
+81 SADARSTPVSEGMSS
-96 PVICINENISL
+96 PVICVNENVSL

-121 YVVVD
+121 YVVTD
-126 DKGKQQGII
+126 DQGKQQGII
-135 SQTDVINKHNFEFFL
+135 SQTDVIKKHNFEFFL

-156 SVLKPIPPVIQ
+156 SVLKPIPPIIQ
-167 STQTMAQAGKLM
+167 STQSMAQASKLM

-193 ESIGILTERD
+193 ESVGILTERD
-203 MVKALASVML
+203 VVKALASVML
-213 NPLVAD
+213 NPIVAD
-219 YASPNIITVNEHES
+219 YASRNLVTVNESES

-238 KIMLKHGFRHLG
+238 KIMLKNGFRHLG
-250 ITDNKNNL
+250 VTDHKNNL
-258 LGIINLSDILAGFRS
+258 IGIINLADILAGFRS

-281 SLAHRDALLKD
+281 SLSHRDVLLRD

-320 QTCNTGFTRI
+320 QTCNAGFSKI
-330 TGYTEAEVIGKTPA
+330 TGYTESEVIGKTPS
-344 IISSGRHDKKFYQA
+344 ILSSGRHDKKFYYA
-358 MWDKINKHGF
+358 MWEKINKYGF

-394 DETDQI
+394 DETNEI

-436 LLIDRLVQE
+436 LLNDRLEQE
-445 QAVTV
+445 LAITE
-450 RSGKNGALFF
+450 RSGKNGALLF

-469 NETLGHSVG
+469 NETLGHSAG
-478 DRVLVE
+478 DKILMD

-489 KICVRDCDTV
+489 KLRVRDCDTV

-508 VILTELSEQIEPAC
+508 VILTELSEQIELAC
-522 NEARHIA
+522 NEARYIA
-529 EKLQHS
+529 EKLQQT

-554 IAMFPEQFGMPD
+554 IAMFSENSGIPPD

-582 GRNMLQFFEH
+582 GRNMLQFFQD
-592 SMQEAVMER
+592 SMQEVAMER
-601 MLIEKELRLA
+601 MLIEKELRQA
-611 LDENQLSLYYQPQV
+611 LDGNQLSLYYQPQV

-631 IGAEALV
+631 IGAEALI
-638 RWNHPK
+638 RWKHPK

-662 IQALGTWVLERSFIH
+662 IQAVGAWVLEQAFIH
-677 LRQWDKRQVHLP
+677 LRQWDRQQVHLP

-696 PRQFYHPDFMGILG
+696 PRQFYHDDFMAILSRL
-710 KFVKQY
+710 VKQY

-748 LGYTFS
+748 LGYSFS

-785 ITKNEDDAVF
+785 ITKDESDAVF

-808 GVVAEGVELKME
+808 SVVAEGVESKTE
-820 LDFLKQNGCFC
+820 LEFLKENGCPY

-842 EEQFFEQWLKKANQ
+842 EDQFFEHWLQKTKQ
-856 CFN
+856 

>member
-1 MILSSGLPAH
+1 
-11 TLEFMSNFDFNAISI
+11 MSNFDLHAISI
-26 KDITQTRLLTCSP
+26 KDITQTSLLTCLP
-39 DETMHEAAVKMV
+39 NETMHDAAVKMV
-51 ERNCSAILITV
+51 ERNCSAILIAV
-62 NDQII
+62 DDEII
-67 GIWTERDVLKLDFS
+67 GIWTERDVLKFDFS
-81 SSGARLRPVSEGMSS
+81 SPDARSTPVSEGMSS
-96 PVICINENISL
+96 PVICVNENASL

-121 YVVVD
+121 YVVID
-126 DKGKQQGII
+126 DHGKQRGII
-135 SQTDVINKHNFEFFL
+135 SQTDVIKKHNFEFFL

-156 SVLKPIPPVIQ
+156 SVLKPIPPMIQ
-167 STQTMAQAGKLM
+167 STQSMAQASKLM

-193 ESIGILTERD
+193 ESVGILTERD
-203 MVKALASVML
+203 VVKALASLML
-213 NPLVAD
+213 NPIVAD
-219 YASPNIITVNEHES
+219 HASSDLVTVNEHES
-233 LYQAK
+233 LYHAK
-238 KIMLKHGFRHLG
+238 KIMLLNGFRHLG
-250 ITDNKNNL
+250 VSDNKDNL
-258 LGIINLSDILAGFRS
+258 IGIINLTDILAGFRS

-281 SLAHRDALLKD
+281 SLAHRDVLLRD

-320 QTCNTGFTRI
+320 QTCNAGFTKI
-330 TGYTEAEVIGKTPA
+330 TGYTEEEVIGKTPG
-344 IISSGRHDKKFYQA
+344 IISSGRHDKNFYYA
-358 MWDKINKHGF
+358 MWEKINKYGF

-394 DETDQI
+394 DETNEI

-436 LLIDRLVQE
+436 LLNDRLAQE
-445 QAVTV
+445 LAITG
-450 RSGKNGALFF
+450 RSGKNGALLF

-469 NETLGHSVG
+469 NETLGHSAG

-489 KICVRDCDTV
+489 KLRVRDCDTV

-508 VILTELSEQIEPAC
+508 VILTELNEQIELAC
-522 NEARHIA
+522 NEARYIA
-529 EKLQHS
+529 EKLQQT

-554 IAMFPEQFGMPD
+554 IAMFSENSDIPPD

-582 GRNMLQFFEH
+582 GRNMLQFFQD
-592 SMQEAVMER
+592 SMQEAAMER
-601 MLIEKELRLA
+601 MLIEKELRQA

-625 DYHGNL
+625 DYHGTL
-631 IGAEALV
+631 MGAEALI

-662 IQALGTWVLERSFIH
+662 IQAVGAWVLEQSFIH
-677 LRQWDKRQVHLP
+677 LRQWDRLQVHLP

-696 PRQFYHPDFMGILG
+696 PRQFYHDDFMGILG
-710 KFVKQY
+710 RLVKQY

-795 VGTIIAIAQHMNL
+795 VGTIIAIARHMNL
-808 GVVAEGVELKME
+808 GVVAEGVESKME
-820 LDFLKQNGCFC
+820 LEFLKQNGCLC

-842 EEQFFEQWLKKANQ
+842 EGQFFEHWLRRAKQ
-856 CFN
+856 

>member
-1 MILSSGLPAH
+1 
-11 TLEFMSNFDFNAISI
+11 MSNPDLHAISI
-26 KDITQTRLLTCSP
+26 KDITQTSLLTCLP
-39 DETMHEAAVKMV
+39 NETMHDAAVKMV
-51 ERNCSAILITV
+51 ERNCSAILIV
-62 NDQII
+62 VDDEII
-67 GIWTERDVLKLDFS
+67 GIWTERDVLKFDFS
-81 SSGARLRPVSEGMSS
+81 SPAARFIPVSEGMSS
-96 PVICINENISL
+96 PVICVNENASL

-121 YVVVD
+121 YVVTD
-126 DKGKQQGII
+126 DQGKQRGII
-135 SQTDVINKHNFEFFL
+135 SQTDVIKKHNFEFFL

-156 SVLKPIPPVIQ
+156 SVLKPIPPMIQ
-167 STQTMAQAGKLM
+167 STQSMAQASKLM

-193 ESIGILTERD
+193 QSIGILTERD
-203 MVKALASVML
+203 VVKALASLML
-213 NPLVAD
+213 NPIVAD
-219 YASPNIITVNEHES
+219 YASRNLVAVNEHES
-233 LYQAK
+233 LYHAK
-238 KIMLKHGFRHLG
+238 KIMLLNGFRHLG
-250 ITDNKNNL
+250 VSDNKDNL
-258 LGIINLSDILAGFRS
+258 IGIINLADILAGFRS

-281 SLAHRDALLKD
+281 SLAHRDVLLRD

-305 NTQEGVITTDKYVVI
+305 NTQEGVITTDKYVII
-320 QTCNTGFTRI
+320 QTCNAGFTKI
-330 TGYTEAEVIGKTPA
+330 TGYTEEEVIGKTPG
-344 IISSGRHDKKFYQA
+344 IISSGRHDKNFYYA
-358 MWDKINKHGF
+358 MWEKINKYGF

-394 DETDQI
+394 DETNEI

-436 LLIDRLVQE
+436 LLNDRLAQE
-445 QAVTV
+445 LAISG
-450 RSGKNGALFF
+450 RSGKNGALLF

-469 NETLGHSVG
+469 NETLGHSAG

-489 KICVRDCDTV
+489 KLRVRDCDTV
-499 ARISSDEFV
+499 ARLSSDEFA
-508 VILTELSEQIEPAC
+508 VILTELNGQIEQAC
-522 NEARHIA
+522 NDARYIA
-529 EKLQHS
+529 EKVQQA

-554 IAMFPEQFGMPD
+554 IAMFSENSDIAPD

-582 GRNMLQFFEH
+582 GRNMLQFFQD
-592 SMQEAVMER
+592 SMQEAAMER
-601 MLIEKELRLA
+601 MLIEKELRQA
-611 LDENQLSLYYQPQV
+611 LDEHQLSLYYQPQV

-631 IGAEALV
+631 TGAEALI
-638 RWNHPK
+638 RWNHPT
-644 KGFIPPDKFI
+644 KGFVPPDKFI

-662 IQALGTWVLERSFIH
+662 IQAVGFWVLEQSFIH
-677 LRQWDKRQVHLP
+677 LRQWDRLQVHLP

-696 PRQFYHPDFMGILG
+696 PRQFYHDDFIGILA
-710 KFVKQY
+710 KLVKQY

-739 IDKIKQLKK
+739 IDKIRQLKK

-795 VGTIIAIAQHMNL
+795 VGTIIAIARHMNL
-808 GVVAEGVELKME
+808 GVVAEGVESKME
-820 LDFLKQNGCFC
+820 LDFLKQNGCLC

-842 EEQFFEQWLKKANQ
+842 DDLFFEHWLSKASQ
-856 CFN
+856 

>member
-1 MILSSGLPAH
+1 
-11 TLEFMSNFDFNAISI
+11 MSNFDLNAISI
-26 KDITQTRLLTCSP
+26 KDITQTNLLTCLP
-39 DETMHEAAVKMV
+39 DETMHDAAVKMA
-51 ERNCSAILITV
+51 ERNCSAILIMVGDET
-62 NDQII
+62 I
-67 GIWTERDVLKLDFS
+67 GIWTERDVLKFDFS
-81 SSGARLRPVSEGMSS
+81 SPDARSTPVSEGMSS
-96 PVICINENISL
+96 PVICVNENVSL

-121 YVVVD
+121 YLVTD
-126 DKGKQQGII
+126 DHGKQQGII
-135 SQTDVINKHNFEFFL
+135 SQTDVIKKHNFEFFL
-150 VLKTAG
+150 VLKTVG
-156 SVLKPIPPVIQ
+156 SVLKPIPPIIQ
-167 STQTMAQAGKLM
+167 STQTMAQASKLM
-179 HSSHSDAIRVEFPD
+179 HSSHSDAIRVEFSD
-193 ESIGILTERD
+193 GSVGILTERD
-203 MVKALASVML
+203 VVKALASLVL
-213 NPLVAD
+213 NQIVAD
-219 YASPNIITVNEHES
+219 YASNNLICVNEHES

-250 ITDNKNNL
+250 VNDNKNNL
-258 LGIINLSDILAGFRS
+258 IGIINLTDMLAGFRS

-281 SLAHRDALLKD
+281 SLAQRDALLRD
-292 SLKSLGLAKKIID
+292 SLKSLCLAKKIID

-320 QTCNTGFTRI
+320 QSCNAGFTKI
-330 TGYTEAEVIGKTPA
+330 TGYKEEEVIGKTPA
-344 IISSGRHDKKFYQA
+344 IISSGRHDKKFYHA
-358 MWDKINKHGF
+358 MWEKINRYGF

-381 VYPELLTITEIRD
+381 IYPELLTITEIRD
-394 DETDQI
+394 DESNEI

-414 SDEEEIKRLAFYD
+414 NGEEEIKRLAFYD

-436 LLIDRLVQE
+436 LLNDRLAQE
-445 QAVTV
+445 LAITR
-450 RSGKNGALFF
+450 RSGKSGALFF

-469 NETLGHSVG
+469 NETIGHSAG
-478 DRVLVE
+478 DRVLAE

-489 KICVRDCDTV
+489 KIGVRECDTV

-508 VILTELSEQIEPAC
+508 VILTELGEQIESAG

-529 EKLQHS
+529 EKLQQS

-554 IAMFPEQFGMPD
+554 IAMFSENSGMPD

-582 GRNMLQFFEH
+582 GRNMLQFFQN
-592 SMQEAVMER
+592 SMQEAVMEK
-601 MLIEKELRLA
+601 MLIEKELRQA

-625 DYHGNL
+625 DYQGNL
-631 IGAEALV
+631 IGAEALI

-654 PIAEECGL
+654 PVAEECGL
-662 IQALGTWVLERSFIH
+662 IQAVGSWVLEQSFIH
-677 LRQWDKRQVHLP
+677 LRQWDKQHVHLP

-696 PRQFYHPDFMGILG
+696 PRQFYHDDFMDILG
-710 KFVKQY
+710 RLVKQY

-739 IDKIKQLKK
+739 IDKIRQLKK

-785 ITKNEDDAVF
+785 ITKDEDEAIF

-808 GVVAEGVELKME
+808 GIVAEGVESKME
-820 LDFLKQNGCFC
+820 LDFLKENGCPC

-842 EEQFFEQWLKKANQ
+842 DDQFFEHWLKKMKH
-856 CFN
+856 

>member
-1 MILSSGLPAH
+1 
-11 TLEFMSNFDFNAISI
+11 MSNFDLHAISI
-26 KDITQTRLLTCSP
+26 KDITQTSLLTCLP
-39 DETMHEAAVKMV
+39 NETMHDAAVKMV
-51 ERNCSAILITV
+51 GRNCSAILIAV
-62 NDQII
+62 DDEII
-67 GIWTERDVLKLDFS
+67 GIWTERDVLKFDFS
-81 SSGARLRPVSEGMSS
+81 SPDARSTPVSEGMSS
-96 PVICINENISL
+96 PVICVNENASL

-121 YVVVD
+121 YVVID
-126 DKGKQQGII
+126 DHGKQRGII
-135 SQTDVINKHNFEFFL
+135 SQTDVIKKHNFEFFL

-156 SVLKPIPPVIQ
+156 SVLKPIPPMIQ
-167 STQTMAQAGKLM
+167 STQSMAQASKLM

-193 ESIGILTERD
+193 ESVGILTERD
-203 MVKALASVML
+203 VVKALASLML
-213 NPLVAD
+213 NPIVAD
-219 YASPNIITVNEHES
+219 HASSDLVTVNEHES
-233 LYQAK
+233 LYHAK
-238 KIMLKHGFRHLG
+238 KIMLLNGFRHLG
-250 ITDNKNNL
+250 VSDNKDNL
-258 LGIINLSDILAGFRS
+258 IGIINLTDILAGFRS

-281 SLAHRDALLKD
+281 SLAHRDVLLRD

-320 QTCNTGFTRI
+320 QTCNAGFTKI
-330 TGYTEAEVIGKTPA
+330 TGYTEEEVIGKTPG
-344 IISSGRHDKKFYQA
+344 IISSGRHDKNFYYA
-358 MWDKINKHGF
+358 MWEKINRYGF

-394 DETDQI
+394 DETNEI

-436 LLIDRLVQE
+436 LLNDRLAQE
-445 QAVTV
+445 LAITG
-450 RSGKNGALFF
+450 RSGKNGALLF

-469 NETLGHSVG
+469 NETLGHSAG

-489 KICVRDCDTV
+489 KLRVRDCDTV

-508 VILTELSEQIEPAC
+508 VILTELNGQIELAC
-522 NEARHIA
+522 NEARYIA
-529 EKLQHS
+529 EKLQQT

-554 IAMFPEQFGMPD
+554 IAMFSENSDIPPD

-582 GRNMLQFFEH
+582 GRNMLQFFQD
-592 SMQEAVMER
+592 SMQEAAMER
-601 MLIEKELRLA
+601 MLIEKELRQA

-625 DYHGNL
+625 DYHGTL
-631 IGAEALV
+631 MGAEALI

-662 IQALGTWVLERSFIH
+662 IQAVGAWVLEQSFIH
-677 LRQWDKRQVHLP
+677 LRQWDRLQVHLP

-696 PRQFYHPDFMGILG
+696 PRQFYHDDFMGILG
-710 KFVKQY
+710 RLVKQY

-733 NDVDAA
+733 NDVDVA

-795 VGTIIAIAQHMNL
+795 VGTIIAIARHMNL
-808 GVVAEGVELKME
+808 GVVAEGVESKME
-820 LDFLKQNGCFC
+820 LEFLKQNGCLC

-842 EEQFFEQWLKKANQ
+842 EGQFFEHWLRKAKQ
-856 CFN
+856 

>member
-1 MILSSGLPAH
+1 MR
-11 TLEFMSNFDFNAISI
+11 TFDFNAISI
-26 KDITQTRLLTCSP
+26 KDITQTSLLTCLPS
-39 DETMHEAAVKMV
+39 ETMHSAAVKMV
-51 ERNCSAILITV
+51 ERNCSAILIV
-62 NDQII
+62 VDDEII
-67 GIWTERDVLKLDFS
+67 GIWTERDVLKFDFS
-81 SSGARLRPVSEGMSS
+81 SPDARSTPVSEGMSS
-96 PVICINENISL
+96 PVLSVNENASL

-121 YVVVD
+121 YVVTD
-126 DKGKQQGII
+126 DYGRQKGII
-135 SQTDVINKHNFEFFL
+135 SQTDVIKKHNFEFFL

-156 SVLKPIPPVIQ
+156 SVLKPNPPVIR
-167 STQTMAQAGKLM
+167 STQSMAQASRLM
-179 HSSHSDAIRVEFPD
+179 QSSHSDAVSVEFPD
-193 ESIGILTERD
+193 GSIGILTERD
-203 MVKALASVML
+203 VVKALASLSL
-213 NPLVAD
+213 NPVVAD
-219 YASPNIITVNEHES
+219 YASEHLVTVNEHES
-233 LYQAK
+233 LYYAK
-238 KIMLKHGFRHLG
+238 KIMLKNGFRHLG
-250 ITDNKNNL
+250 VTDNKDNL
-258 LGIINLSDILAGFRS
+258 IGIINLSDILAGFRS

-305 NTQEGVITTDKYVVI
+305 NTQEGVITTDKYVAI
-320 QTCNTGFTRI
+320 QSCNAGFTRI
-330 TGYTEAEVIGKTPA
+330 TGYTEEEVIGKTPA
-344 IISSGRHDKKFYQA
+344 IISSGRHDKKFYDA
-358 MWDKINKHGF
+358 MWGKINKYGF

-381 VYPELLTITEIRD
+381 IYPELLTITEIRD
-394 DETDQI
+394 DDTNEI

-414 SDEEEIKRLAFYD
+414 SDEEEIKRLAYYD

-436 LLIDRLVQE
+436 LLNDRLAHE
-445 QAVTV
+445 LAITG
-450 RSGKNGALFF
+450 RSGKSGALLF

-469 NETLGHSVG
+469 NETLGHSAG
-478 DRVLVE
+478 DRVLMD

-489 KICVRDCDTV
+489 KLGVRDCDTV

-508 VILTELSEQIEPAC
+508 VVLTELSEQMEPAC

-529 EKLQHS
+529 QELQQTVG
-535 ICQVYSVMNHKLY
+535 QVYSVMNHKLY

-554 IAMFPEQFGMPD
+554 IAMFSENSGTTD

-582 GRNMLQFFEH
+582 GRNMLQFFQH

-601 MLIEKELRLA
+601 MLIEKELRQA

-631 IGAEALV
+631 VGAEALI
-638 RWNHPK
+638 RWKHPQ

-662 IQALGTWVLERSFIH
+662 IQAVGTWVLEQSFIH
-677 LRQWDKRQVHLP
+677 LRQWDKQQKHLP

-696 PRQFYHPDFMGILG
+696 PRQFYHDDLIDILARL
-710 KFVKQY
+710 VQQY
-716 QISPS
+716 RISPS

-739 IDKIKQLKK
+739 IEKIKQLKK

-808 GVVAEGVELKME
+808 GVVAEGVESEME
-820 LDFLKQNGCFC
+820 LEFLKENGCPCF
-831 YQGYY
+831 QGYY

-842 EEQFFEQWLKKANQ
+842 DDQFFEQWLKKAEH
-856 CFN
+856 

>member
-1 MILSSGLPAH
+1 
-11 TLEFMSNFDFNAISI
+11 MSNFDLNAISI
-26 KDITQTRLLTCSP
+26 KDITQTSLLTCLP
-39 DETMHEAAVKMV
+39 NETMHNAAVKMV
-51 ERNCSAILITV
+51 ERNCSAILIV
-62 NDQII
+62 VDDEII
-67 GIWTERDVLKLDFS
+67 GIWTERDVLKFDFS
-81 SSGARLRPVSEGMSS
+81 SPDARATPVSEGMSS
-96 PVICINENISL
+96 PVLCVNENASL

-121 YVVVD
+121 YVVTD
-126 DKGKQQGII
+126 DYGKQKGII
-135 SQTDVINKHNFEFFL
+135 SQTDVIKKHNFEFFL

-156 SVLKPIPPVIQ
+156 SVLKPSPPVIG
-167 STQTMAQAGKLM
+167 STQSMAQASRLM
-179 HSSHSDAIRVEFPD
+179 QSSYSDAISVEFPD

-203 MVKALASVML
+203 VVKALASLSL
-213 NPLVAD
+213 NPVVAD
-219 YASPNIITVNEHES
+219 YASKHLVTVNEHES
-233 LYQAK
+233 LYHAK
-238 KIMLKHGFRHLG
+238 KIMLKNGFRHLG
-250 ITDNKNNL
+250 VTDNKDNL
-258 LGIINLSDILAGFRS
+258 IGIINLTDILAGFRS

-305 NTQEGVITTDKYVVI
+305 NTQEGVITTDKYVAI
-320 QTCNTGFTRI
+320 QTCNAGFTRI
-330 TGYTEAEVIGKTPA
+330 TGYTEEEVIGKTPS
-344 IISSGRHDKKFYQA
+344 IISSGRHDKKFYDA
-358 MWDKINKHGF
+358 MWEKINKYGF

-381 VYPELLTITEIRD
+381 IYPELLTITEIRD
-394 DETDQI
+394 DETNEI

-414 SDEEEIKRLAFYD
+414 SDEEEIKRLAYYD

-436 LLIDRLVQE
+436 LLNDRLAHE
-445 QAVTV
+445 LAITG
-450 RSGKNGALFF
+450 RSGKSGALLF

-469 NETLGHSVG
+469 NETLGHSAG
-478 DRVLVE
+478 DRVLMD

-489 KICVRDCDTV
+489 KLGVRDCDTV

-508 VILTELSEQIEPAC
+508 VVLTELSEQMEPAC

-529 EKLQHS
+529 EELQQT

-554 IAMFPEQFGMPD
+554 IAMFPENSGTTD

-582 GRNMLQFFEH
+582 GRNMLQFFQH

-601 MLIEKELRLA
+601 MLLEKELRQA

-631 IGAEALV
+631 VGAEALI
-638 RWNHPK
+638 RWKHPQ

-662 IQALGTWVLERSFIH
+662 IQAVGTWVLEQSFIH
-677 LRQWDKRQVHLP
+677 LRQWDKQQMHLP

-696 PRQFYHPDFMGILG
+696 PRQFYHDDLMDILARL
-710 KFVKQY
+710 VKQY

-739 IDKIKQLKK
+739 IEKIKQLKK

-808 GVVAEGVELKME
+808 GVVAEGVESEME
-820 LDFLKQNGCFC
+820 LEFLKENGCPC

-842 EEQFFEQWLKKANQ
+842 DDQFFEQWLKKARH
-856 CFN
+856 

>member
-1 MILSSGLPAH
+1 
-11 TLEFMSNFDFNAISI
+11 
-26 KDITQTRLLTCSP
+26 
-39 DETMHEAAVKMV
+39 MHDAAVKMA
-51 ERNCSAILITV
+51 ERNCSAILIV
-62 NDQII
+62 AGDEII
-67 GIWTERDVLKLDFS
+67 GIWTERDVLKFDFS
-81 SSGARLRPVSEGMSS
+81 SPEARSTPVSEGMSS
-96 PVICINENISL
+96 PVICVNENVSL

-121 YVVVD
+121 YVVTD
-126 DKGKQQGII
+126 DYGKQKGII
-135 SQTDVINKHNFEFFL
+135 SQTDVIKKHNFEFFL

-156 SVLKPIPPVIQ
+156 SVLKPSPPVIS
-167 STQTMAQAGKLM
+167 STQSMAQASRLM

-193 ESIGILTERD
+193 EAVGILTERD
-203 MVKALASVML
+203 VVKALASL
-213 NPLVAD
+213 SPNPIVAD
-219 YASPNIITVNEHES
+219 YASSNLVTVNEHES

-238 KIMLKHGFRHLG
+238 KIMLKNGFRHLG
-250 ITDNKNNL
+250 VTDNKNNL
-258 LGIINLSDILAGFRS
+258 IGIINLTDILAGFRS

-292 SLKSLGLAKKIID
+292 SLKNLCLAKKIID

-320 QTCNTGFTRI
+320 QSCNAGFTRI
-330 TGYTEAEVIGKTPA
+330 TGYTEEEVIGKTPA
-344 IISSGRHDKKFYQA
+344 IISSGRHDKKFYYA
-358 MWDKINKHGF
+358 MWEKINKYGF

-394 DETDQI
+394 DETNEI

-436 LLIDRLVQE
+436 LLNDRLAQE
-445 QAVTV
+445 LAIAG

-469 NETLGHSVG
+469 NETLGHSAG
-478 DRVLVE
+478 DRVLMD

-489 KICVRDCDTV
+489 RLCVRDCDTV

-508 VILTELSEQIEPAC
+508 VVLTELSEQMDQAC

-529 EKLQHS
+529 EELQQT
-535 ICQVYSVMNHKLY
+535 ICRVYSVMNHKLY

-554 IAMFPEQFGMPD
+554 IAMFSENSGTTD

-582 GRNMLQFFEH
+582 GRNMLQFFQH

-601 MLIEKELRLA
+601 MLIEKELRQA

-631 IGAEALV
+631 VGAEVLI
-638 RWNHPK
+638 RWKHPQ

-662 IQALGTWVLERSFIH
+662 IQAVGTWVLEQSFIH
-677 LRQWDKRQVHLP
+677 LRQWDRQQVHLP

-696 PRQFYHPDFMGILG
+696 PRQFYHDDFMDILASL
-710 KFVKQY
+710 VKQY

-739 IDKIKQLKK
+739 IEKIKQLKK

-808 GVVAEGVELKME
+808 DVVAEGVESKME
-820 LDFLKQNGCFC
+820 LEFLKENGCPC

-842 EEQFFEQWLKKANQ
+842 DDQFFEHWLKKARQ
-856 CFN
+856 

>member
-1 MILSSGLPAH
+1 M
-11 TLEFMSNFDFNAISI
+11 
-26 KDITQTRLLTCSP
+26 RC
-39 DETMHEAAVKMV
+39 
-51 ERNCSAILITV
+51 
-62 NDQII
+62 
-67 GIWTERDVLKLDFS
+67 
-81 SSGARLRPVSEGMSS
+81 
-96 PVICINENISL
+96 
-107 EEVSLKFKKDGVRH
+107 
-121 YVVVD
+121 
-126 DKGKQQGII
+126 GK
-135 SQTDVINKHNFEFFL
+135 
-150 VLKTAG
+150 
-156 SVLKPIPPVIQ
+156 
-167 STQTMAQAGKLM
+167 
-179 HSSHSDAIRVEFPD
+179 
-193 ESIGILTERD
+193 
-203 MVKALASVML
+203 
-213 NPLVAD
+213 
-219 YASPNIITVNEHES
+219 
-233 LYQAK
+233 
-238 KIMLKHGFRHLG
+238 
-250 ITDNKNNL
+250 
-258 LGIINLSDILAGFRS
+258 
-273 TYVEELKE
+273 
-281 SLAHRDALLKD
+281 
-292 SLKSLGLAKKIID
+292 
-305 NTQEGVITTDKYVVI
+305 
-320 QTCNTGFTRI
+320 
-330 TGYTEAEVIGKTPA
+330 
-344 IISSGRHDKKFYQA
+344 
-358 MWDKINKHGF
+358 KINKYGF

-394 DETDQI
+394 DETNEI

-436 LLIDRLVQE
+436 LLNDRLAQE
-445 QAVTV
+445 LAITG
-450 RSGKNGALFF
+450 RSGKNGALLF

-469 NETLGHSVG
+469 NETLGHSAG

-489 KICVRDCDTV
+489 KLRVRDCDTV

-508 VILTELSEQIEPAC
+508 VILTELNEQIELAC
-522 NEARHIA
+522 NEARYIA
-529 EKLQHS
+529 EKLQQA

-554 IAMFPEQFGMPD
+554 IAMFSENSDIPPD

-582 GRNMLQFFEH
+582 GRNMLQFFQD
-592 SMQEAVMER
+592 SMQEAAMER
-601 MLIEKELRLA
+601 MLIEKELRQA

-625 DYHGNL
+625 DYHGTL
-631 IGAEALV
+631 MGAEALI

-662 IQALGTWVLERSFIH
+662 IQAVGAWVLEQSFIH
-677 LRQWDKRQVHLP
+677 LRQWDRLQVHLP

-696 PRQFYHPDFMGILG
+696 PRQFYHDDFMGILG
-710 KFVKQY
+710 RLVKQY

-733 NDVDAA
+733 NDVDVA

-795 VGTIIAIAQHMNL
+795 VGTIIAIARHMNL
-808 GVVAEGVELKME
+808 GVVAEGVESKME
-820 LDFLKQNGCFC
+820 LEFLKQNGCLC

-842 EEQFFEQWLKKANQ
+842 EDQFFERWLRKAKR
-856 CFN
+856 

>member
-1 MILSSGLPAH
+1 
-11 TLEFMSNFDFNAISI
+11 MSNFDFNATSI
-26 KDITQTRLLTCSP
+26 KDITQTRLLTCLP
-39 DETMHEAAVKMV
+39 DETMHDAAVKMA
-51 ERNCSAILITV
+51 ERNCSAILIV
-62 NDQII
+62 ANDEII
-67 GIWTERDVLKLDFS
+67 GIWTERDVLKFDFS
-81 SSGARLRPVSEGMSS
+81 SPNARSTPVSEGMSS
-96 PVICINENISL
+96 PVICVNENVSL

-121 YVVVD
+121 YVVTD
-126 DKGKQQGII
+126 DHGKHQGII
-135 SQTDVINKHNFEFFL
+135 SQTDVIKKHNFEFFL

-156 SVLKPIPPVIQ
+156 SVLKPSPPLIQ
-167 STQTMAQAGKLM
+167 STQSMAQASKLM

-193 ESIGILTERD
+193 ESVGILTERD
-203 MVKALASVML
+203 VVKALASLML
-213 NPLVAD
+213 NPLVED
-219 YASPNIITVNEHES
+219 YASRNLVTVNEHES

-238 KIMLKHGFRHLG
+238 KIMLQHGFRHLG
-250 ITDNKNNL
+250 VVDNKSNL
-258 LGIINLSDILAGFRS
+258 IGIINLSDILAGFRS

-281 SLAHRDALLKD
+281 SLAQRDASLKE
-292 SLKSLGLAKKIID
+292 SLKSLCLAKKIID

-320 QTCNTGFTRI
+320 QTCNAGFTRI
-330 TGYTEAEVIGKTPA
+330 TGYTEQEVVGKTPA
-344 IISSGRHDKKFYQA
+344 IISSGRHDKNFYYA
-358 MWDKINKHGF
+358 MWENINKQGF

-381 VYPELLTITEIRD
+381 IYPELLTITEIRD
-394 DETDQI
+394 DETNEI

-414 SDEEEIKRLAFYD
+414 NDEEEIKRLAFYD
-427 PLTELPNRR
+427 PLTDLPNRR
-436 LLIDRLVQE
+436 LLNDRLTQE
-445 QAVTV
+445 LAIAG
-450 RSGKNGALFF
+450 RSAKNGALLL

-469 NETLGHSVG
+469 NETLGHSAG

-508 VILTELSEQIEPAC
+508 VILTELSEQIESAC

-529 EKLQHS
+529 ENLQQT

-554 IAMFPEQFGMPD
+554 IAMYSENSGLPD

-573 TAMYRAKES
+573 TAMYRAKDS
-582 GRNMLQFFEH
+582 GRNMLQFFQD

-601 MLIEKELRLA
+601 MLIEKELRHA
-611 LDENQLSLYYQPQV
+611 LDEKQLSLYYQPQV
-625 DYHGNL
+625 DYEGNL
-631 IGAEALV
+631 IGAEALI

-662 IQALGTWVLERSFIH
+662 IQAVGAWVLEQAFIH
-677 LRQWDKRQVHLP
+677 LRQWDKQQVYLP

-696 PRQFYHPDFMGILG
+696 PRQFYHDDFIDILARL
-710 KFVKQY
+710 VKQY
-716 QISPS
+716 RISPT
-721 RIMLEFT
+721 RVMLEFT

-733 NDVDAA
+733 NDVDNA
-739 IDKIKQLKK
+739 INKIKQLKK

-785 ITKNEDDAVF
+785 ITKNEDDAIF

-808 GVVAEGVELKME
+808 DVVAEGVESKME
-820 LDFLKQNGCFC
+820 LEFLKENGCLCF
-831 YQGYY
+831 QGYY

-842 EEQFFEQWLKKANQ
+842 EEQFYEDWLKKAKH
-856 CFN
+856 

>member
-1 MILSSGLPAH
+1 
-11 TLEFMSNFDFNAISI
+11 MSNFDLHAISI
-26 KDITQTRLLTCSP
+26 KDITQTTLLTCLP
-39 DETMHEAAVKMV
+39 NETMHDAAVKMA
-51 ERNCSAILITV
+51 ERNCSAILIAV
-62 NDQII
+62 DDEII
-67 GIWTERDVLKLDFS
+67 GIWTERDVLKFDFS
-81 SSGARLRPVSEGMSS
+81 SADARSTPVSEGMSS
-96 PVICINENISL
+96 PVICVNENVSL

-121 YVVVD
+121 YVVTD
-126 DKGKQQGII
+126 DQGKQQGII
-135 SQTDVINKHNFEFFL
+135 SQTDVIKKHNFEFFL

-156 SVLKPIPPVIQ
+156 SVLKPIPPMIQ
-167 STQTMAQAGKLM
+167 STQSMAQASKLM

-193 ESIGILTERD
+193 ESVGILTERD
-203 MVKALASVML
+203 VVKALASVML
-213 NPLVAD
+213 NPMVAD
-219 YASPNIITVNEHES
+219 YASRDLVTVNESES

-238 KIMLKHGFRHLG
+238 KVMLKNGFRHLG
-250 ITDNKNNL
+250 VTDHRNNL
-258 LGIINLSDILAGFRS
+258 IGIINLTDILAGFRS

-281 SLAHRDALLKD
+281 SLAHRDVLLRD

-305 NTQEGVITTDKYVVI
+305 NTQEGVITTDKYVII
-320 QTCNTGFTRI
+320 QTCNAGFTKI
-330 TGYTEAEVIGKTPA
+330 TGYTEEEVIGKTPA
-344 IISSGRHDKKFYQA
+344 IISSGRHDKSFYNA
-358 MWDKINKHGF
+358 MWEKINKYGF

-394 DETDQI
+394 DETNEI

-436 LLIDRLVQE
+436 LLNDRLAQE
-445 QAVTV
+445 LAITG
-450 RSGKNGALFF
+450 RSGKNGALLF

-469 NETLGHSVG
+469 NETLGHSAG

-489 KICVRDCDTV
+489 KLRVRDCDTV

-508 VILTELSEQIEPAC
+508 VILTELSEQIESAC
-522 NEARHIA
+522 NEVRQIA
-529 EKLQHS
+529 EKLQQT

-554 IAMFPEQFGMPD
+554 IAMFSENSGIPPD

-582 GRNMLQFFEH
+582 GRNMLQFFQD
-592 SMQEAVMER
+592 SMQEAAMER
-601 MLIEKELRLA
+601 MLIEKELRQA
-611 LDENQLSLYYQPQV
+611 LDVKQLSLYYQPQV

-631 IGAEALV
+631 IGAEALI
-638 RWNHPK
+638 RWHHPK

-662 IQALGTWVLERSFIH
+662 IQAVGAWVLEQSFIH
-677 LRQWDKRQVHLP
+677 LRQWDRQQVHLP

-696 PRQFYHPDFMGILG
+696 PRQFYHEDFMEVLARL
-710 KFVKQY
+710 VKQY

-785 ITKNEDDAVF
+785 ITKNKDDAVF

-808 GVVAEGVELKME
+808 GVVAEGVESKME
-820 LDFLKQNGCFC
+820 LEFLKENGCPY

-842 EEQFFEQWLKKANQ
+842 EEQFFEHWLKKTRH
-856 CFN
+856 

>member
-1 MILSSGLPAH
+1 
-11 TLEFMSNFDFNAISI
+11 MSNFELHAISI
-26 KDITQTRLLTCSP
+26 KDITQTTLLTCLP
-39 DETMHEAAVKMV
+39 NETMHDAAVKMA
-51 ERNCSAILITV
+51 EQNCSAILIV
-62 NDQII
+62 VDDEII
-67 GIWTERDVLKLDFS
+67 GIWTERDVLKFDFS
-81 SSGARLRPVSEGMSS
+81 SAEARSTPVSEGMSS
-96 PVICINENISL
+96 PVICVNENVSL
-107 EEVSLKFKKDGVRH
+107 EEVSLKFRKDGVRH
-121 YVVVD
+121 YVVID
-126 DKGKQQGII
+126 DQGKQQGII
-135 SQTDVINKHNFEFFL
+135 SQTDVIKRHNFEFFL

-156 SVLKPIPPVIQ
+156 SVLKPIPPIIQ
-167 STQTMAQAGKLM
+167 STHSMAQASKLM

-193 ESIGILTERD
+193 ESVGILTERD
-203 MVKALASVML
+203 VVKALASVIL
-213 NPLVAD
+213 NPIVSD
-219 YASPNIITVNEHES
+219 YASRDLVAVNEHES
-233 LYQAK
+233 LYHAK
-238 KIMLKHGFRHLG
+238 KIMLRNSFRHLG
-250 ITDNKNNL
+250 VTDNKNNL
-258 LGIINLSDILAGFRS
+258 IGIINLTDILAGFRS

-281 SLAHRDALLKD
+281 SLAHRDILLKD
-292 SLKSLGLAKKIID
+292 SLKNLGLAKKIID

-320 QTCNTGFTRI
+320 QTCNAGFTKI
-330 TGYTEAEVIGKTPA
+330 TGYTEEEVIGKTPA
-344 IISSGRHDKKFYQA
+344 IISSGRHDKKFYYA
-358 MWDKINKHGF
+358 MWEKINKYGF

-394 DETDQI
+394 DETNEI

-436 LLIDRLVQE
+436 LLNDRLAQE
-445 QAVTV
+445 LAIIG
-450 RSGKNGALFF
+450 RSGKNGALLL

-469 NETLGHSVG
+469 NETLGHSAG

-489 KICVRDCDTV
+489 KLCVRDCDTV

-508 VILTELSEQIEPAC
+508 VILTELSEQIESAC

-529 EKLQHS
+529 EKLQQT

-554 IAMFPEQFGMPD
+554 IAMFSENSGIPPD

-582 GRNMLQFFEH
+582 GRNMLQFFQD
-592 SMQEAVMER
+592 SMQEAAMER
-601 MLIEKELRLA
+601 MLIEKELRQA

-625 DYHGNL
+625 DYHGKL
-631 IGAEALV
+631 IGAEALI

-662 IQALGTWVLERSFIH
+662 IQAVGAWVLEQAFIH
-677 LRQWDKRQVHLP
+677 LRQWDRQQVHLP

-696 PRQFYHPDFMGILG
+696 PRQFYHDDFMGILA
-710 KFVKQY
+710 KLVKQY

-739 IDKIKQLKK
+739 IDKIKHLKT

-785 ITKNEDDAVF
+785 ITKDESDAVF
-795 VGTIIAIAQHMNL
+795 VGTIIAIAQHMKL
-808 GVVAEGVELKME
+808 SVVAEGVESKAE
-820 LDFLKQNGCFC
+820 LEFLKESGCPC

-842 EEQFFEQWLKKANQ
+842 EDQFFEQWLKKAKH
-856 CFN
+856 

>member
-1 MILSSGLPAH
+1 
-11 TLEFMSNFDFNAISI
+11 MSNFDFNAISI
-26 KDITQTRLLTCSP
+26 KDITQTTLLTCLP
-39 DETMHEAAVKMV
+39 NETMHAAAVKMA
-51 ERNCSAILITV
+51 ERNCSAILITTG
-62 NDQII
+62 DEII
-67 GIWTERDVLKLDFS
+67 GIWTERDVLKFDFS
-81 SSGARLRPVSEGMSS
+81 TPDARSTPVSEGMSS
-96 PVICINENISL
+96 PVICINENVSL

-121 YVVVD
+121 YVVID
-126 DKGKQQGII
+126 DHGKQKGII
-135 SQTDVINKHNFEFFL
+135 SQTDVIKKHNFEFFL

-156 SVLKPIPPVIQ
+156 SVLKPIPPMIK

-179 HSSHSDAIRVEFPD
+179 NSSHSDAIRVEFPD
-193 ESIGILTERD
+193 ETVGILTERD
-203 MVKALASVML
+203 VVKALASIVL
-213 NPLVAD
+213 SPSVAN
-219 YASPNIITVNEHES
+219 YASRDLVTVNEHES

-238 KIMLKHGFRHLG
+238 KIMLKNGFRHLG
-250 ITDNKNNL
+250 VTDNKNNL
-258 LGIINLSDILAGFRS
+258 LGIINLADILSGFRS

-281 SLAHRDALLKD
+281 SLAHRDALLRD

-320 QTCNTGFTRI
+320 QTCNAGFTRI
-330 TGYTEAEVIGKTPA
+330 TGYTEQEVIGKTPA
-344 IISSGRHDKKFYQA
+344 IISSGRHDKKFYCA
-358 MWDKINKHGF
+358 MWERINKYGF

-394 DETDQI
+394 DETNEI
-400 SNYAAIFSDISQLK
+400 CNYAAIFSDISQLK

-436 LLIDRLVQE
+436 LLNDRLMQE
-445 QAVTV
+445 LAMTG
-450 RSGKNGALFF
+450 RSGKNGALLF

-469 NETLGHSVG
+469 NETLGHSAG

-489 KICVRDCDTV
+489 KLCVRDCDTV

-508 VILTELSEQIEPAC
+508 VVLSELNEQVALAC
-522 NEARHIA
+522 NEARYVA
-529 EKLQHS
+529 ESLQQT
-535 ICQVYSVMNHKLY
+535 ICQVYSVMSHRLY

-554 IAMFPEQFGMPD
+554 IAMFSEGSGIPD
-566 DLLKQAG
+566 DLLKQG
-573 TAMYRAKES
+573 STAMYRAKES
-582 GRNMLQFFEH
+582 GRNMLQFFQH

-601 MLIEKELRLA
+601 MVIEKELRQA
-611 LDENQLSLYYQPQV
+611 LDEKLLSLYYQPQV

-631 IGAEALV
+631 IGAEALI
-638 RWNHPK
+638 RWNHPQ

-662 IQALGTWVLERSFIH
+662 IQAVGTWVLEQSFIH
-677 LRQWDKRQVHLP
+677 LRQWDKRQAHLS

-696 PRQFYHPDFMGILG
+696 PRQFYHIDFTEILAG
-710 KFVKQY
+710 LVKQY
-716 QISPS
+716 RISPS

-733 NDVDAA
+733 NDVEVAVN
-739 IDKIKQLKK
+739 KIKQLKK

-785 ITKNEDDAVF
+785 ITKNEDDAIF

-808 GVVAEGVELKME
+808 DVVAEGVESKME
-820 LDFLKQNGCFC
+820 LEFLKQNGCLC

-842 EEQFFEQWLKKANQ
+842 EDLFFEQWLEKTRH
-856 CFN
+856 